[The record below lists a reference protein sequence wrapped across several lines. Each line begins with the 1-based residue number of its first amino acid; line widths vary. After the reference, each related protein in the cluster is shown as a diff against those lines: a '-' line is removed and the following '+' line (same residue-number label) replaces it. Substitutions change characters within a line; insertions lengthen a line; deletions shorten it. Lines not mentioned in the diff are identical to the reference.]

1 MIVALFISIVLLM
14 FFCGVFIPLTKK
26 NQQVAYIKNYGIDFQ
41 IASEI
46 VFCIWKYKNKVPP
59 WLLVFLAEKESSFRP
74 SLVHYQGEIGLFGV
88 SDIALLEVVRRYSD
102 VAYNKQA
109 LFTIDYNTLVAC
121 KFLEICYKEG
131 KDRKPSLYPDAPDWY
146 KALMIYTDWLI
157 WDSTTYKYATWIWS
171 RYKGKSPV

>member
-1 MIVALFISIVLLM
+1 MIAALIIFIVFLM
-14 FFCGVFIPLTKK
+14 FFYGVSIPLAK
-26 NQQVAYIKNYGIDFQ
+26 NQQATYIKNYGIDSQ
-41 IASEI
+41 ITSEI
-46 VFCIWKYKNKVPP
+46 VSSIWKYKNKVPA
-59 WLLVFLAEKESSFRP
+59 WLLVFLAEKESSFRS

-88 SDIALLEVVRRYSD
+88 SDVALLEVVKRCSD
-102 VAYNKQA
+102 VAYDKQA

-131 KDRKPSLYPDAPDWY
+131 KDRKPTLYPDAPDWY

-171 RYKGKSPV
+171 RYKRKSSV